1 MARGD
6 ALLLLVV
13 ARADI
18 VHVAPVVA
26 LLLSL
31 SWPGL
36 LGWLAVRT
44 AKYTT
49 RTHAAW
55 GTGGKEPQ
63 WVEVGFWPGSGICY
77 RTGPIAHVCDAKR
90 ACRGC
95 LTRAKPHRGIPPPGI
110 RPVGLA
116 PQDGV
121 VGLFQLKGVA
131 AATEDG
137 KGGARIDGPQP
148 K

>member
-44 AKYTT
+44 AKYHI
-49 RTHAAW
+49 RTHAAC
-55 GTGGKEPQ
+55 GTGGKEPPNGLR
-63 WVEVGFWPGSGICY
+63 WASGQGQVSVTVRVPSPMY
-77 RTGPIAHVCDAKR
+77 AMPNAR
-90 ACRGC
+90 A
-95 LTRAKPHRGIPPPGI
+95 
-110 RPVGLA
+110 
-116 PQDGV
+116 
-121 VGLFQLKGVA
+121 GVA
-131 AATEDG
+131 
-137 KGGARIDGPQP
+137 
-148 K
+148 